1 MRTIHVKRQFFDDSC
16 PQFMFSKK
24 KNFFWYD
31 LCAKFQVSTA
41 ISLLRWSQINLQTQ
55 NIPANKRKTL
65 RLRHVE
71 VNIDY
76 YNNKFFL
83 LYKIKLKTK
92 PSLRISAPGPDDE
105 TTFNQLNH
113 MQSVF

>member
-1 MRTIHVKRQFFDDSC
+1 MRKVHVKRQFFDDSG

-24 KNFFWYD
+24 FFFWYE
-31 LCAKFQVSTA
+31 LCAEFQVSTA

-55 NIPANKRKTL
+55 NIPANKRKKL

-76 YNNKFFL
+76 INKFFL

-92 PSLRISAPGPDDE
+92 PPLRISVPGPDDE

>member
-1 MRTIHVKRQFFDDSC
+1 MALSSCFRRKKFFR
-16 PQFMFSKK
+16 
-24 KNFFWYD
+24 YE
-31 LCAKFQVSTA
+31 LCAEFQVSTA
-41 ISLLRWSQINLQTQ
+41 ISLLRRSQINLQTQ
-55 NIPANKRKTL
+55 NIPANKRKKL
-65 RLRHVE
+65 HLRHVE

-76 YNNKFFL
+76 YNNIFYL

-113 MQSVF
+113 M